1 MSESF
6 VETAPLPRCTKLT
19 SSSLRS
25 KLDNDRE
32 LERLRK
38 EDEGDTFHSLE
49 ELDSKLDI
57 VKIEN
62 IDFISKENQRI
73 FIHLSTNQGNPV
85 VNYALVIEMSLEFNL
100 WCNGV
105 NINTAILKDPNLSG
119 ISCIKSCLHINR
131 YLEFLEST
139 YNESKN
145 SFEDNL

>member
-1 MSESF
+1 MLLLLQFNRGELQRKELKDDAVPTIWPNCPNHLSK
-6 VETAPLPRCTKLT
+6 TAPLPRCTKLT

-38 EDEGDTFHSLE
+38 DERDTFHSLE
-49 ELDSKLDI
+49 EL
-57 VKIEN
+57 
-62 IDFISKENQRI
+62 
-73 FIHLSTNQGNPV
+73 
-85 VNYALVIEMSLEFNL
+85 NL

-119 ISCIKSCLHINR
+119 ISCIKSCLLINS

-145 SFEDNL
+145 SFEDNLKVTIDYIIEQLQNHNW